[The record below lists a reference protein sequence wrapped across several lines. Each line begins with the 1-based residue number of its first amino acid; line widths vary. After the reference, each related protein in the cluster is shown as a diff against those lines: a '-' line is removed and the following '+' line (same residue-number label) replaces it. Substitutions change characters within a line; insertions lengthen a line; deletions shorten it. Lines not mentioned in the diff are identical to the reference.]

1 MLMKRIRN
9 LVILFCLLTLGIFT
23 YSFIK
28 GKSIDTISE
37 IDLHQ
42 IKEIA
47 VHQDSAGFEGRGSNG
62 DIMNSTY
69 DEKANNF
76 DYLFQ
81 ASDLVA
87 EVKINDRK
95 QHMRTIL
102 SNIEILNVYKGD
114 KEKKGMNINVY
125 EPMGYERLDLFR
137 IFGANLPMRE
147 DQTYIVFLKEE
158 KTGIYNYVSSLYGK
172 YNTKEDAYVNVKNN
186 ELSVE
191 DMLEN
196 DMILFVY
203 DEEKRQEVVSQ
214 RKDDGYNK
222 QEIKNE
228 LEGYQRLA
236 ELKDTR
242 EMIRASFDQLISQK

>member
-9 LVILFCLLTLGIFT
+9 LVILFCLLTMGIFT

-42 IKEIA
+42 IKE
-47 VHQDSAGFEGRGSNG
+47 VVTWQDYAGFEGKVPDANE
-62 DIMNSTY
+62 MNSMY

-81 ASDLVA
+81 KSDLVA
-87 EVKINDRK
+87 EVKVNDRK
-95 QHMRTIL
+95 QHMTTIL
-102 SNIEILNVYKGD
+102 SNVKILNVYKGD
-114 KEKKGMNINVY
+114 KEKKGININLY
-125 EPMGYERLDLFR
+125 EPIRYEKLDVLM

-158 KTGIYNYVSSLYGK
+158 KTGVYNYVSSLYGK

-186 ELSVE
+186 ELSVK
-191 DMLEN
+191 DMMKN
-196 DMILFVY
+196 DMILFGY
-203 DEEKRQEVVSQ
+203 NEEKKQEIASQ
-214 RKDDGYNK
+214 MKDDGFNE
-222 QEIKNE
+222 QEIKSR
-228 LEGYQRLA
+228 LKGYQRLA

-242 EMIRASFDQLISQK
+242 EMIRASFHKLK